1 MIYIVNNSRK
11 PDYNIALEE
20 YCFKNLLH
28 HDKVFILWIN
38 EPAIIVGK
46 HQNTI
51 EEINAD
57 FVKKNGIHVVRRI
70 SGGGAVYHDH
80 NNLNYTIISNE
91 DKGADFDFKSF
102 SQPVIDTLADL
113 GVKAEFTGRNDLVID
128 GKKISG
134 NAQAYIKGRVMH
146 HGCLLFDTDL
156 SVLSKAL
163 EPPKD
168 IVESRGVKSVRSLVD
183 NILPNLPEEISV
195 HEFSEKLLEHM
206 KTKFPEMTE
215 YEFTPEE
222 LDAIEQLRASKFG
235 TWEWN
240 YGGSPKFGVERHSR
254 FKAGKI
260 QVFADIKNS
269 IIRKIRFYGTFFGNN
284 ANLSEIEELLTGTK
298 YTAED
303 IRSVLSKINY
313 NDYFAGFSL
322 DELVEAIIGPVEA

>member
-1 MIYIVNNSRK
+1 MIYIVNKSTK

-20 YCFKNLLH
+20 YCFKKLLH

-51 EEINAD
+51 EEINSD
-57 FVKKNGIHVVRRI
+57 YVKQKGIHVVRRI
-70 SGGGAVYHDH
+70 SGGGAVYHDL

-113 GVKAEFTGRNDLVID
+113 SVKAEFTGRNDLVID

-163 EPPKD
+163 EAPKD
-168 IVESRGVKSVRSLVD
+168 KIESRSTKSVRSVVD
-183 NILPNLPEEISV
+183 NILPNLPNKISV
-195 HEFSEKLLEHM
+195 QEFSDKLLEHM
-206 KTKFPEMTE
+206 KSKFPELKE
-215 YEFTPEE
+215 YVFSEEE
-222 LDAIEQLRASKFG
+222 LAEIENLRATKFG

-240 YGGSPKFGVERHSR
+240 YGHSPKFGIERQSR
-254 FKAGKI
+254 FPAGKI
-260 QVFADIKNS
+260 QVFVNVENSLIKQ
-269 IIRKIRFYGTFFGNN
+269 IRFYGTFFGNN
-284 ANLSEIEELLTGTK
+284 SNLSEVENALIGVKYTSEDVRQALSEIEF
-298 YTAED
+298 
-303 IRSVLSKINY
+303 NH
-313 NDYFAGFSL
+313 YFAGFSL
-322 DELVEAIIGPVEA
+322 DELTDAVVG